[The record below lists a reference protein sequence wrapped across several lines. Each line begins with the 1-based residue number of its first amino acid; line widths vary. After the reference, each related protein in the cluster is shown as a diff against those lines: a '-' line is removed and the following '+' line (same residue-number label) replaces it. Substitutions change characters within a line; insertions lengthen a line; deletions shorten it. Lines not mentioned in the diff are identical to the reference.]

1 MESLKLHDTISFYR
15 KKQNLTQEALAQK
28 LGVTNQSVS
37 KWESGQCY
45 PDISLIPQLAE
56 IFGIS
61 IDELFGKQPAISGL
75 NDIFSLRDDVFR
87 VVVAR
92 GRKIIDA
99 KEFSETIHIEYPQ
112 HANGE
117 RQCYKIEVFGNIACQ
132 GNICGDIESQGAIQC
147 NILNG
152 DVSCHGNIECTQ
164 LNGDAS
170 NFYGTLSCKGDI
182 HGDARTFQGG
192 NISCGN
198 ISGNVNC
205 NGNIECQAIEGN
217 VECQGNLS
225 CGGSIEGDV
234 NCGNNISCA
243 GNINGNVN
251 CGDNVA
257 CGDNITGDVFC
268 GSCVE
273 CKTIEGNVE
282 CQGNIIYK

>member
-37 KWESGQCY
+37 KWESAQCY

-92 GRKIIDA
+92 GRNIVDV
-99 KEFSETIHIEYPQ
+99 KELNETIHIEIPKQ
-112 HANGE
+112 GE
-117 RQCYKIEVFGNIACQ
+117 GTRLRVEIFGNITCKDSIFGDVECQ
-132 GNICGDIESQGAIQC
+132 GSIQC
-147 NILNG
+147 NKDIFG
-152 DVSCHGNIECTQ
+152 DVSSSGNIECN
-164 LNGDAS
+164 LIYGDAS

-192 NISCGN
+192 NISC
-198 ISGNVNC
+198 
-205 NGNIECQAIEGN
+205 
-217 VECQGNLS
+217 
-225 CGGSIEGDV
+225 
-234 NCGNNISCA
+234 
-243 GNINGNVN
+243 
-251 CGDNVA
+251 
-257 CGDNITGDVFC
+257 
-268 GSCVE
+268 
-273 CKTIEGNVE
+273 KKIEGNVE